1 MISLLDDSLEVSI
14 YFDRNDSRFQDNIGV
29 SILENCPQCEKL
41 FKADEINCFITPDQA
56 RQLIEALSTALEM
69 RRAFFEKRRLGTNC

>member
-1 MISLLDDSLEVSI
+1 MISLLDDNLAVSI

-29 SILENCPQCEKL
+29 TILENCPQCEKL

-69 RRAFFEKRRLGTNC
+69 RRALMKHG

>member
-14 YFDRNDSRFQDNIGV
+14 YFDRNDNRFQDNIGV

-56 RQLIEALSTALEM
+56 RQLIEALSSALEM
-69 RRAFFEKRRLGTNC
+69 RRALMKHG